1 MTKTPLSD
9 HRTKA
14 LGLIDEASLAVK
26 KVCLEYGV
34 PKPPPEP
41 QRPPTITK
49 RKKAALEKWESWMPN
64 IVLDALAKYIALDE
78 LESRTHKE
86 RLRLLK
92 VLSNGCERVSEA
104 LEKLS
109 DYDRRQIRL
118 RYRNEH
124 ERPPAT
130 GGDVNFDFDVRAL
143 ATGQDIDFERFRLE
157 ALVIGIYTQQLLDE
171 AQPDKHINP
180 QRVLIKTL
188 YDEWLKA
195 RSDKPTAYPTSHD
208 ESDDY
213 GGKFY
218 QFVRDVM
225 KGAGLKPPHGHTV
238 KAVLLM
244 LNEGK

>member
-1 MTKTPLSD
+1 MPIRLQD
-9 HRTKA
+9 QRTKA
-14 LGLIDEASLAVK
+14 LGLTREASQDVK

-34 PKPPPEP
+34 PKPPPRP
-41 QRPPTITK
+41 QTPLNPK
-49 RKKAALEKWESWMPN
+49 RKEVALEMWESWMPN
-64 IVLDALAKYIALDE
+64 SVLKALASYIALDE

-92 VLSNGCERVSEA
+92 VLSAGCERVSTA

-124 ERPPAT
+124 EKPPAT
-130 GGDVNFDFDVRAL
+130 DGDVKFDIDVRAL

-157 ALVIGIYTQQLLDE
+157 ALVIGTYTQQLLDQ
-171 AQPDKHINP
+171 AQPDEHMNP
-180 QRVLIKTL
+180 QRDLVESL
-188 YDEWLKA
+188 YTEWCEA
-195 RSDKPTAYPTSHD
+195 RPDKPTAYPTSYD

-218 QFVRDVM
+218 QFVRDLM